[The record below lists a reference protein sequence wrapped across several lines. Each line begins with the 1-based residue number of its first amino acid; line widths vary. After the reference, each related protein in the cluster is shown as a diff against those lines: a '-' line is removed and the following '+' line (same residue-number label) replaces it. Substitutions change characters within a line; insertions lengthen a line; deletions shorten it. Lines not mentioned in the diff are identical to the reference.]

1 MTNIS
6 MAVVTN
12 ITALF
17 FLTFRELY
25 DISYSLLG
33 LLVLVNFC
41 TQLAVDLLFSF
52 FSHKINIHTAVR
64 AIPVLTSVGFLLFAT
79 APVIFPNA
87 VYIGLLLGTVVF
99 AASGG
104 FSEVLISP
112 IVEALPS
119 ENPERELS
127 ALHSV
132 YAWGTVGVII
142 VTSLYI
148 LLFGARNWQFL
159 ILGFIAIPAVAAI
172 LYMSSSLPNI
182 ETHERTES
190 SASVL
195 KNPALWL
202 CVLAIFL
209 GGASEC
215 VMAQW
220 SSSYLE
226 NALSIPKFWGDIF
239 GVALFALML
248 GLGRTLYAKYGRRVE
263 KIMLFGAIGAS
274 CCYLAAAFSPI
285 PMLGLFAC
293 ALTGFCVS
301 MLWPGSLIVGADRV
315 VSGGVV
321 MYAMLAAGGDL
332 GASVGTQLVGVVVDT
347 VAANPD
353 AMSLAARLGLTP
365 DQLGL
370 KVGML
375 VGALFPITA
384 ILVYTYIVKTKSK
397 KDEIS

>member
-25 DISYSLLG
+25 GISYSLLG

-52 FSHKINIHTAVR
+52 FSHKINVHTAVR
-64 AIPVLTSVGFLLFAT
+64 AIPILTSVGFLLFAT

-87 VYIGLLLGTVVF
+87 VYIGLLLGTVIF

-112 IVEALPS
+112 IIEALPS
-119 ENPERELS
+119 DNPERELS

-142 VTSLYI
+142 VSSLFI
-148 LLFGARNWQFL
+148 LLFGAENWQLL
-159 ILGFIAIPAVAAI
+159 ILGFIAIPAVSAV
-172 LYMSSSLPNI
+172 LYMSSALPSI
-182 ETHERTES
+182 EAPERTES
-190 SASVL
+190 SGSVL
-195 KNPALWL
+195 KNPSLWL

-248 GLGRTLYAKYGRRVE
+248 GLGRTLYAKYGKSVE
-263 KIMLFGAIGAS
+263 KIMLLGAIGAS
-274 CCYLAAAFSPI
+274 CCYLIAAMSSFAPI
-285 PMLGLFAC
+285 GLVAC

-332 GASVGTQLVGVVVDT
+332 GASVGTQLVGLVVDA
-347 VAANPD
+347 VAANPE
-353 AMSLAARLGLTP
+353 AVSLARQIGITP
-365 DQLGL
+365 EQLGL

-375 VGALFPITA
+375 VGALFPIAA
-384 ILVYTYIVKTKSK
+384 ILVYTHIVRTKSK

>member
-190 SASVL
+190 STSVL

>member
-25 DISYSLLG
+25 GISYSLLG

-52 FSHKINIHTAVR
+52 FSHKINVHTAVR
-64 AIPVLTSVGFLLFAT
+64 AIPILTSVGFLLFAT

-87 VYIGLLLGTVVF
+87 VYIGLLLGTVIF

-112 IVEALPS
+112 IIEALPS
-119 ENPERELS
+119 DNPERELS

-142 VTSLYI
+142 VSSLFI
-148 LLFGARNWQFL
+148 LLFGAENWQLL
-159 ILGFIAIPAVAAI
+159 ILGFIAIPAVSAV
-172 LYMSSSLPNI
+172 LYMSSALPSI
-182 ETHERTES
+182 EAPERTES
-190 SASVL
+190 SGSVL
-195 KNPALWL
+195 KNPSLWL

-248 GLGRTLYAKYGRRVE
+248 GLGRTLYAKYGKSVE
-263 KIMLFGAIGAS
+263 KIMLLGAIGAS
-274 CCYLAAAFSPI
+274 CCYLIAAMSSFAPI
-285 PMLGLFAC
+285 GLVAC

-332 GASVGTQLVGVVVDT
+332 GASVGTQLVGLVVDA
-347 VAANPD
+347 VAANLE
-353 AMSLAARLGLTP
+353 AVSLACQIGITP
-365 DQLGL
+365 EQLGL

-375 VGALFPITA
+375 VGALFPIAA
-384 ILVYTYIVKTKSK
+384 ILVYTHIVRTKSK